1 MKLNLYLI
9 HSLGSNCIDDGYQ
22 PIKNKLKDK
31 FNVIYS
37 NINWKNSSIT
47 EWSKQFTQHYLSTK
61 AIKNIIV
68 GFSYG
73 AMTAIN
79 ATTNLSPNELIL
91 CSLSPFFSEYL
102 NKLPKTWIR
111 SESKKRLYGFKNCS
125 IEKIAKSIIDKK
137 INIHLMV
144 GEKEL
149 KIWPSMKSATF
160 EFNKILKPK
169 DFIIVS
175 KARHRLE
182 ENYQNELIKLLQH
195 L

>member
-9 HSLGSNCIDDGYQ
+9 PSLGSNCIDDGYQ

-111 SESKKRLYGFKNCS
+111 SESKKDFTVLKTAQS
-125 IEKIAKSIIDKK
+125 KKSPNQLSTKDKHTP
-137 INIHLMV
+137 N
-144 GEKEL
+144 G
-149 KIWPSMKSATF
+149 W
-160 EFNKILKPK
+160 
-169 DFIIVS
+169 
-175 KARHRLE
+175 
-182 ENYQNELIKLLQH
+182 
-195 L
+195 